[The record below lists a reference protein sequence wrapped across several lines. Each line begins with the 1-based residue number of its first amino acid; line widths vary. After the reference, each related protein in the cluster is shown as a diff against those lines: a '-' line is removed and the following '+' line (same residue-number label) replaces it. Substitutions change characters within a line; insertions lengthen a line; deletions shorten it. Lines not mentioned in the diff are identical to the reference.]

1 MEGSVVEQVITN
13 EPSAVAGKTDELL
26 RAARQHLL
34 FTATR
39 PDVVMASGQGMYIYD
54 TEGRPYLDFVGG
66 WAVNAL
72 GHSPE
77 ALRQALAEQAAK
89 LVLAS
94 PAYYNEP
101 MIRFAELLTGISGMD
116 KAFFASTGAEA
127 NECAVKLARKHGM
140 VHLDGAYEII
150 TMNNGFHGR
159 TLAMMSASGK
169 PQWEELFEP
178 KVPGFIH
185 VPMGD
190 LDACF
195 AAVSNRTCAIMLEL
209 VQGEGGVRV
218 VDEAYL
224 YGLRKICD
232 MYGIAL
238 IFDEVQTGLGRT
250 GKLFAFEHYGIKPD
264 IMTLGKGIGGGYPLS
279 ATLAAEKFDLFAPG
293 DQGGTYIGQPL
304 GMAAGHAVVSELLK
318 RDLTDNAR
326 RQGDYLLG
334 ILRSLESHG
343 LVRDSRGL
351 GLLAAFDL
359 PEGKAPKLVARCLE
373 LGLLINVT
381 GGSTIR
387 LMPPLIAEQTHL
399 DEMASILTAALME
412 IL

>member
-1 MEGSVVEQVITN
+1 MKQVLSSTTLAAGSKTN
-13 EPSAVAGKTDELL
+13 TLL
-26 RAARQHLL
+26 RTARQHLL
-34 FTATR
+34 FTANR
-39 PDVVMASGQGMYIYD
+39 PAVVMESGQGMYIKD
-54 TEGRPYLDFVGG
+54 AEGRTYLDFVGG

-77 ALRQALAEQAAK
+77 VLRQALAEQSSK

-101 MIRFAELLTGISGMD
+101 MIRFAELLTDISGMD
-116 KAFFASTGAEA
+116 KVFFASTGAEA
-127 NECAVKLARKHGM
+127 NECAVKLARKHGAI
-140 VHLDGAYEII
+140 HLDGAYEII
-150 TMNNGFHGR
+150 TLNNSFHGR
-159 TLAMMSASGK
+159 TLAMMSATGK
-169 PQWEELFEP
+169 SQWESLFEP

-185 VPMGD
+185 VPLGD

-209 VQGEGGVRV
+209 VQGEGGVHA

-224 YGLRKICD
+224 FGIRKICD

-250 GKLFAFEHYGIKPD
+250 GKLFAYEHFGIKPD
-264 IMTLGKGIGGGYPLS
+264 IMTLGKAIGGGYPLS
-279 ATLAAEKFDLFAPG
+279 AALATDKFDLFEPG

-304 GMAAGHAVVSELLK
+304 GMAAGYAVVRELLD
-318 RDLTDNAR
+318 RGLTGNAAR
-326 RQGDYLLG
+326 LGDYLLG
-334 ILRSLESHG
+334 ILRSLEARG
-343 LVRDSRGL
+343 LLRNARGL
-351 GLLAAFDL
+351 GLLVAFDL
-359 PEGKAPKLVARCLE
+359 PEGMAPKLVSRCLE

-387 LMPPLIAEQTHL
+387 LMPPLVTERWHIE
-399 DEMASILTAALME
+399 EMASILTKALLE
-412 IL
+412 IE

>member
-1 MEGSVVEQVITN
+1 MEQLATKKTIT
-13 EPSAVAGKTDELL
+13 AAGNTDELL
-26 RAARQHLL
+26 LAARQHLL

-54 TEGRPYLDFVGG
+54 TEDRPYLDFVGG

-72 GHSPE
+72 GHSPDS
-77 ALRQALAEQAAK
+77 LRQALVEQAAK

-101 MIRFAELLTGISGMD
+101 MIAFAELLTGISGMD
-116 KAFFASTGAEA
+116 KVFFASTGAEA
-127 NECAVKLARKHGM
+127 GECAVKLARKHGAI
-140 VHLDGAYEII
+140 HLDGAFEII

-159 TLAMMSASGK
+159 TLAMMSATGK
-169 PQWEELFEP
+169 PQWETLFEP

-209 VQGEGGVRV
+209 VQGEGGVRA

-250 GKLFAFEHYGIKPD
+250 GKLFAYEHYGIKPD

-279 ATLAAEKFDLFAPG
+279 ATLAMDKFDLFEPG

-304 GMAAGHAVVSELLK
+304 GMAAGIAVVSELLE
-318 RDLTDNAR
+318 RGLTDNAR
-326 RQGDYLLG
+326 QQGEYLLG
-334 ILRSLESHG
+334 ILHSLEERG

-359 PEGKAPKLVARCLE
+359 PEGKTTKLVAHCLE

-381 GGSTIR
+381 GGTTIR
-387 LMPPLIAEQTHL
+387 LMPPLIAEQEHM
-399 DEMASILTAALME
+399 DEMASILTKALME
-412 IL
+412 IM

>member
-1 MEGSVVEQVITN
+1 MEQVN
-13 EPSAVAGKTDELL
+13 AQPSSTAASTTAELL
-26 RAARQHLL
+26 QAARKHVL
-34 FTATR
+34 FTANR
-39 PDVVMASGQGMYIYD
+39 PEVVMASGQGMYIQD
-54 TEGRPYLDFVGG
+54 TEGRSYLDFVGG

-72 GHSPE
+72 GHSP
-77 ALRQALAEQAAK
+77 AVLRDALAEQATR

-94 PAYYNEP
+94 PAYFNEP

-116 KAFFASTGAEA
+116 KAFFGSTGAEA
-127 NECAVKLARKHGM
+127 NECAVKLARKHGAL
-140 VHLDGAYEII
+140 HLDGAYEII
-150 TMNNGFHGR
+150 TMRNGFHGR
-159 TLAMMSASGK
+159 TLAMMSATGK
-169 PQWEELFEP
+169 AQWENLFEP

-190 LDACF
+190 PDACF

-209 VQGEGGVRV
+209 VQGEGGVHA

-224 YGLRKICD
+224 FGLRKMCD

-250 GKLFAFEHYGIKPD
+250 GKLFAHEHYGIKPD

-279 ATLAAEKFDLFAPG
+279 ATLATGKFDLFEPG

-304 GMAAGHAVVSELLK
+304 GMAAGFAVVRELLD
-318 RDLTDNAR
+318 RGLTENAR

-334 ILRSLESHG
+334 KLRSLESHS
-343 LVRDSRGL
+343 LVRNPRGL
-351 GLLAAFDL
+351 GLLAAFDM
-359 PEGKAPKLVARCLE
+359 PEGLAAKLAARCME
-373 LGLLINVT
+373 LGLLVNVT

-387 LMPPLIAEQTHL
+387 LMPPLIAEQRHI
-399 DEMASILTAALME
+399 DEMADLLTAALLD
-412 IL
+412 IS

>member
-1 MEGSVVEQVITN
+1 MEHLILKEQST
-13 EPSAVAGKTDELL
+13 AAGTTAELL
-26 RAARQHLL
+26 RAAREHIM
-34 FTATR
+34 FTANR
-39 PDVVMASGQGMYIYD
+39 PDVVMASGQGMYITD
-54 TEGRPYLDFVGG
+54 TEGRTYLDFVGG

-72 GHSPE
+72 GHSP
-77 ALRQALAEQAAK
+77 AVLQKALAEQAAR

-116 KAFFASTGAEA
+116 KAFFASSGAEA
-127 NECAVKLARKHGM
+127 NECAVKLARKHGQQ
-140 VHLDGAYEII
+140 HLDGAYEII
-150 TMNNGFHGR
+150 TMKSGFHGR
-159 TLAMMSASGK
+159 TLAMMSATGK
-169 PQWEELFEP
+169 PQWESLYEP

-209 VQGEGGVRV
+209 VQGEGGVHA

-250 GKLFAFEHYGIKPD
+250 GKLFAYEHYGIKPD

-279 ATLAAEKFDLFAPG
+279 ATLATRKFDIFEPG

-304 GMAAGHAVVSELLK
+304 GMAAGLAVVRELLD
-318 RDLTDNAR
+318 RRLADNAKL
-326 RQGDYLLG
+326 QGDYLLG
-334 ILRSLESHG
+334 KLSELE
-343 LVRDSRGL
+343 SRGL
-351 GLLAAFDL
+351 IRGPRGKGLLVAFDMKD
-359 PEGKAPKLVARCLE
+359 GDAPKLVARCME
-373 LGLLINVT
+373 HGLLLNAT
-381 GGSTIR
+381 GSSTIR
-387 LMPPLIAEQTHL
+387 LMPPLIAQQSHI
-399 DEMASILTAALME
+399 DEMAAILTASLVD
-412 IL
+412 IS